1 MDRNGL
7 RRELLEL
14 LYQDTGQR
22 YEHLEDCVTLREGLG
37 LDSVDL
43 VSLVMQIE
51 SRYQIR
57 LDSKELQSVEKVG
70 DLLDLLER
78 KVVASPAARAA

>member
-1 MDRNGL
+1 MDRTRL
-7 RRELLEL
+7 RSELLEW

-22 YEHLEDCVTLREGLG
+22 YDHLDDSVTLREGLG

-51 SRYQIR
+51 SRFRIR
-57 LDSKELQSVEKVG
+57 LDSQELQQVEKVG
-70 DLLDLLER
+70 DLLDLIER
-78 KVVASPAARAA
+78 KLQSPAAQAA

>member
-1 MDRNGL
+1 MDRTRL
-7 RRELLEL
+7 RSELLEL

-22 YEHLEDCVTLREGLG
+22 YDHLDDSVTLREGLG

-51 SRYQIR
+51 SRFRIR
-57 LDSKELQSVEKVG
+57 LDSQELQQLEKVG
-70 DLLDLLER
+70 DLLDLIER
-78 KVVASPAARAA
+78 KLQSPAAAQAA

>member
-1 MDRNGL
+1 MDRAEL
-7 RRELLEL
+7 RRELLGL
-14 LYQDTGQR
+14 LHQETGQH
-22 YEHLEDCVTLREGLG
+22 YDHLEDSVTLREGLG

-51 SRYQIR
+51 GRYQIR
-57 LDSKELQSVEKVG
+57 LESGELQGVEKVG

-78 KVVASPAARAA
+78 KLKNWPAARAA